1 MLTFVSPE
9 GIRGKERTQMLMGCD
24 VNMLE
29 RWHSLMLEPEAQ
41 EKSVYFSLVLLPTC
55 IKIKN

>member
-1 MLTFVSPE
+1 
-9 GIRGKERTQMLMGCD
+9 MLMGCD